1 MSGSHL
7 ADLSAADLV
16 RRTATGETSAADAVE
31 SSLERIERRNPG
43 VNAFS
48 VVLAEE
54 ARAEAARLDE
64 RRAAGEPAGPLHG
77 VPVAIKEEIDVAGC
91 VTTFGGRGNSTPAAE
106 DGEVVRRLRQAG
118 AIVVGKTRMPEFGQ
132 WPFTESVDG
141 GITRN
146 PWDRT
151 RTPGGSSGG
160 SAAAVALGMVPV
172 AIGGDGGGSIRIPA
186 ACCGLFGLKPTRG
199 RVTSHPM
206 PHLWWGL
213 GTTGPLTRTVLDS
226 AVVYDVIR
234 GNSAGDMFT
243 APEPSTSFIAA
254 AGFDPGRLRIGWS
267 VKPVT
272 RGVRLAK
279 EHVAAVE
286 ATAEVLAGL
295 GHDVREID
303 PHDPDPT
310 AAFVPQFFAGVR
322 TESDEVEHF
331 ERLEK
336 RTRQVYRL
344 GGWVSQK
351 VIDKALAAGERV
363 AEKAN
368 RVFAPDSEHSV
379 DVLLTPT
386 IGPRPRRVG
395 VLDHGGPVAAALK
408 STPMIAWTA
417 LWNVTGNP
425 AASVP
430 AGLAADGLPLAV
442 QLVGRVGDEP
452 TLLRVA
458 AQLER
463 TRPWPLLTDGQ
474 EHAELAG

>member
-1 MSGSHL
+1 MNL
-7 ADLSAADLV
+7 ADLSAADLA
-16 RRTATGETSAADAVE
+16 RRIASGEATATEAVE
-31 SSLERIERRNPG
+31 ASLERIERRNPG

-48 VVLAEE
+48 VVLADQ
-54 ARAEAARLDE
+54 ARADAAGLDA
-64 RRAAGEPAGPLHG
+64 RRAAGEVAGPLHG

-146 PWDRT
+146 PWDRA
-151 RTPGGSSGG
+151 RTSGGSSGG
-160 SAAAVALGMVPV
+160 SAAAVAVGMVPV

-199 RVTSHPM
+199 RVTSHPL
-206 PHLWWGL
+206 PHLWWAL
-213 GTTGPLTRTVLDS
+213 GTTGPLSRTVLDS
-226 AVVYDVIR
+226 ALVYDVIR
-234 GNSAGDMFT
+234 GNVSSDRFT
-243 APEPSTSFIAA
+243 APEPPTSFIAA
-254 AGFDPGRLRIGWS
+254 AGFDPDRLRIGWS
-267 VKPVT
+267 TRPVT
-272 RGVRLAK
+272 RGVRPAP
-279 EHVAAVE
+279 EHVDAVHE
-286 ATAEVLAGL
+286 TARLLAGL

-303 PHDPDPT
+303 PHYPDPT
-310 AAFVPQFFAGVR
+310 AAFVPQFFGGVR
-322 TESDEVEHF
+322 AEADAVEHF
-331 ERLEK
+331 ARLER

-344 GGWVSQK
+344 GSWVTDS
-351 VIDKALAAGERV
+351 VLARALGAGERV

-368 RVFAPDSEHSV
+368 QIFDPDVPGSV

-386 IGPRPRRVG
+386 IGPRPRPVG
-395 VLDHGGPVAAALK
+395 ALDRGGPVTAALR

-430 AGLAADGLPLAV
+430 AGLGLDGLPLAV
-442 QLVGRVGDEP
+442 QLVGRVGEET
-452 TLLRVA
+452 TLLRLS

-463 TRPWPLLTDGQ
+463 ARPWPLLTDQ
-474 EHAELAG
+474 PPAGEGD

>member
-1 MSGSHL
+1 MNL
-7 ADLSAADLV
+7 ADLSAADLA
-16 RRTATGETSAADAVE
+16 RRIAAGDATAAEAVE
-31 SSLERIERRNPG
+31 ASLERIERRNPG

-48 VVLAEE
+48 VVLADE
-54 ARAEAARLDE
+54 ARAQAARLDD
-64 RRAAGEPAGPLHG
+64 RRAAGEPVGPLHG

-91 VTTFGGRGNSTPAAE
+91 VTTFGGRGNSTPASE

-118 AIVVGKTRMPEFGQ
+118 AVIMGKTRMPEFGQ

-160 SAAAVALGMVPV
+160 TAAAVALGMVPV
-172 AIGGDGGGSIRIPA
+172 GIGGDGGGSIRIPA

-199 RVTSHPM
+199 RVTSHPL
-206 PHLWWGL
+206 PHLWWAL

-226 AVVYDVIR
+226 ALVYDVIR
-234 GNSAGDMFT
+234 GNVSSDRFT
-243 APEPSTSFIAA
+243 AGEPATSFIAA
-254 AGFDPGRLRIGWS
+254 AGFDPERLRIGWS
-267 VKPVT
+267 TRPVT
-272 RGVRLAK
+272 RGVRPAR

-286 ATAEVLAGL
+286 ETARLLAEL

-303 PHDPDPT
+303 PHYPDPT
-310 AAFVPQFFAGVR
+310 AAFVPQFLGGVR
-322 TESDEVEHF
+322 DEADGVEHYD
-331 ERLEK
+331 RLEK

-344 GGWVSQK
+344 GSWVTES
-351 VIDKALAAGERV
+351 VLDRALAAGERLSV
-363 AEKAN
+363 KAN
-368 RVFAPDSEHSV
+368 RVFTGFPGQDGV

-386 IGPRPRRVG
+386 IGPRPRAVG
-395 VLDHGGPVAAALK
+395 VLDRGGPVSAALK
-408 STPMIAWTA
+408 ATPMIAWTA

-430 AGLAADGLPLAV
+430 TGLAADGLPVAV
-442 QLVGRVGDEP
+442 QLVGRMGDEP
-452 TLLRVA
+452 TLLRLA

-463 TRPWPLLTDGQ
+463 ARPWPLLTDAS
-474 EHAELAG
+474 HADGPTG

>member
-1 MSGSHL
+1 MPASDL

-16 RRTATGETSAADAVE
+16 RRTSTGEATAVAAVE
-31 SSLERIERRNPG
+31 ASLERIERRNPG

-48 VVLAEE
+48 VVLAE
-54 ARAEAARLDE
+54 RAVADAAALDARLATD
-64 RRAAGEPAGPLHG
+64 GPVGPLHG

-132 WPFTESVDG
+132 WPFTESVNG
-141 GITRN
+141 GLTRN

-160 SAAAVALGMVPV
+160 TAAAVALGMVPIG
-172 AIGGDGGGSIRIPA
+172 IGGDGGGSIRIPS

-199 RVTSHPM
+199 RVTAHPNA
-206 PHLWWGL
+206 HLWWAL
-213 GTTGPLTRTVLDS
+213 GTVGPLTRTVLDS
-226 AVVYDVIR
+226 ALVYDVIR
-234 GNSAGDMFT
+234 GSTAGDLFR

-254 AGFDPGRLRIGWS
+254 AGADPGRLRIGWS
-267 VKPVT
+267 VRPVT
-272 RGVRLAK
+272 RGVRPAA

-286 ATAEVLAGL
+286 EIAGVLAGL
-295 GHDVREID
+295 GHEVREVD
-303 PHDPDPT
+303 PHYPDPT
-310 AAFVPQFFAGVR
+310 AAFVPQFLGGVR
-322 TESDEVEHF
+322 TEADAVEHF
-331 ERLEK
+331 DRLER
-336 RTRQVYRL
+336 RTRQLYRL
-344 GGWVSQK
+344 GAWVSQGVVDRAIASGEK
-351 VIDKALAAGERV
+351 VAA
-363 AEKAN
+363 KAN
-368 RVFAPDSEHSV
+368 RVFDDV

-395 VLDHGGPVAAALK
+395 ALDRGGPVAASLK
-408 STPMIAWTA
+408 ATPMIAWTA

-442 QLVGRVGDEP
+442 QLVARHGDEP
-452 TLLRVA
+452 TLLSLS

-463 TRPWPLLTDGQ
+463 ARPWPLLVG
-474 EHAELAG
+474 